1 VSKREDFA
9 HLTDTDIRA
18 LVRQNRALR
27 LGILAA
33 VERHEEDSMLLNTA
47 LDELARSLKQEPRL
61 FGLRWMREHRKL
73 DLEGVPFTT
82 RGAK

>member
-1 VSKREDFA
+1 VNPREEFA

-33 VERHEEDSMLLNTA
+33 VERHEEDTMLLNTA
-47 LDELARSLKQEPRL
+47 ITELAQSLKEEPKL
-61 FGLRWMREHRKL
+61 FGLRWMRKHRKL
-73 DLEGVPFTT
+73 DLEGVPFTL
-82 RGAK
+82 RGGK